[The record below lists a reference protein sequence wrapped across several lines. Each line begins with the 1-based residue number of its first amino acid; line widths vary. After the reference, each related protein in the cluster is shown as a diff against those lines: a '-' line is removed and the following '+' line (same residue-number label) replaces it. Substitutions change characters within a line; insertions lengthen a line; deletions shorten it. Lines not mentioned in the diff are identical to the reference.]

1 MASTTQ
7 QKTVSKKRKY
17 IDERRLFNEKW
28 TEDYFFLEV
37 KGEALCLICRVSI
50 PVFKEYNLRRHYAQK
65 HASKFDAYQGMCRK
79 DKVMVLKKDLI
90 SQQKVFSNV
99 TTQTD
104 SFVKA
109 SFVVANLIAKKS
121 KPFSDGE
128 FIKECMENVADII
141 CPDKKS
147 DISKISLSHQTIAR
161 RIDDL
166 GKYIESNL
174 KSKACG
180 FIFYSL
186 AMDESTDATDTA
198 QLAVFIRG
206 INDEYSVTEE
216 MLSLVSLKDT
226 TKSRDLYEAVKRTL
240 MRFSLS
246 LSNISGIITDGAP
259 AMIGK
264 KEGLVKLIENDA
276 IAVENSRLMK
286 YHCILHQENLCAKA
300 LKMDHVMQIVVKTV
314 NFIRARG
321 LYHRQFQEFL
331 KNIDAEYS
339 DIVYFAEIRWL
350 SRGQMLKRF
359 YDLLNEIKSFMTS
372 KAKSVPEF
380 DDANWLADLAFL
392 VDLTGHLNDLNT
404 RLQGKNQLISA
415 MFQIINAFQVKL
427 KLWQAQLN
435 ANDFSHFNTL
445 SKHIPKK
452 GKKYAAFL
460 FDLLQEFE
468 NRFSDF
474 RKNNL
479 NFCIFATPFTVDIP
493 MLPATFQMECIEL
506 QSDIQLKEKF
516 DHVSLFDFYKSY
528 LPRDIYPTLHS
539 HALFM
544 SSLFGSTYI
553 CEQLFSRM
561 KHTKCKIRTKISD
574 EHLEGC
580 LRIATTSIEPDID
593 ALVAQQQCQ
602 ISH

>member
-17 IDERRLFNEKW
+17 IDERRLFNERW
-28 TEDYFFLEV
+28 TEDYFFLQV
-37 KGEALCLICRVSI
+37 KGEAHCLICCVSI

-79 DKVMVLKKDLI
+79 DQVMVLKKSLI

-99 TTQTD
+99 TTRRE
-104 SFVKA
+104 SFIKA

-128 FIKECMENVADII
+128 FIKECMESVADIL

-166 GKYIESNL
+166 GKYIESDL

-180 FIFYSL
+180 FTFYFL

-198 QLAVFIRG
+198 QFAIFIRG

-216 MLSLVSLKDT
+216 MLLLVPLKDT
-226 TKSRDLYEAVKRTL
+226 TKSRDLYEAVKKTL

-246 LSNISGIITDGAP
+246 LSNISGVITDGAP
-259 AMIGK
+259 AMIGR

-276 IAVENSRLMK
+276 FAVENSRFMK

-314 NFIRARG
+314 NFIRAPG

-331 KNIDAEYS
+331 KSVDTEYGNIIYLAE
-339 DIVYFAEIRWL
+339 VRWL

-372 KAKSVPEF
+372 KAKSVPEL

-435 ANDFSHFNTL
+435 ANNFLHFNTL
-445 SKHIPKK
+445 SKHISKK
-452 GKKYAAFL
+452 GKKYEALL
-460 FDLLQEFE
+460 FDLIQEFE

-474 RKNNL
+474 RENNL
-479 NFCIFATPFTVDIP
+479 NFCIFATPFTVDIE
-493 MLPATFQMECIEL
+493 MLPATFQMECIEF

-516 DHVSLFDFYKSY
+516 DHVSLFDFYKTY
-528 LPRDIYPTLHS
+528 LPRDIYPALHS

-561 KHTKCKIRTKISD
+561 KHTKSKIRTKISD

-593 ALVAQQQCQ
+593 ALVSQQQCQ
-602 ISH
+602 MSH